1 MIESKDV
8 KQLFNERFNKIIGK
22 DAKQKDVAEKI
33 GTTRQ
38 TVSNWISGN
47 AVPDMSALVKIAS
60 AYHIS
65 VDYLLGLTDQPTN
78 NKDLA
83 SAADYL
89 GISENLA
96 TFLKDASKIIA
107 YEFKMNIQ
115 NDKIKQAIEDLLFS
129 RGFRQIVASCT
140 CLRALCED
148 ILSHDKY
155 NFDNM
160 VRAAS
165 VLGVSYNTFCNSLVR
180 AYLWSDDNFESLV
193 DCQKKINE
201 MIEQCDLL
209 RYDNFKMI
217 EKISD
222 IFDKREYTDYSKY
235 SVEEICKIYN
245 IDEEMLKNV
254 TLKKA
259 GE

>member
-1 MIESKDV
+1 
-8 KQLFNERFNKIIGK
+8 
-22 DAKQKDVAEKI
+22 
-33 GTTRQ
+33 
-38 TVSNWISGN
+38 
-47 AVPDMSALVKIAS
+47 
-60 AYHIS
+60 
-65 VDYLLGLTDQPTN
+65 
-78 NKDLA
+78 
-83 SAADYL
+83 
-89 GISENLA
+89 
-96 TFLKDASKIIA
+96 
-107 YEFKMNIQ
+107 MNIQ